1 MEDKELVALRKG
13 AYYFT
18 VLLLLSV
25 VLCLPSFAEAQQK
38 YRTEEV
44 SGQVVDSINGKPIEG
59 VVLLA
64 IWGIGA
70 TEKAL
75 EGKDTTNIS
84 LADLTKTLCVQEAVT
99 DEKGR
104 YLIPSKGPFV
114 IPEHWLVSESNP
126 TVLGLKPGYHLLWM
140 DKRKPVPSAQGP
152 YQPVVGDKIIKL
164 QTHRDPEDILAGL
177 QEYNQM
183 VPIDHIVE
191 GLENWVEEILMAKMY
206 LYRLDAK
213 NYENAKEFLKAFD
226 RERARYRNFINT
238 IFDLRPELEQYVS
251 QQIRKR

>member
-1 MEDKELVALRKG
+1 MRKA
-13 AYYFT
+13 AYCFI

-25 VLCLPSFAEAQQK
+25 VLCLPSSAEAQQK
-38 YRTEEV
+38 YRTEEI
-44 SGQVVDSINGKPIEG
+44 SSQVVDSVSGKPIEG

-70 TEKAL
+70 TEKAF
-75 EGKDTTNIS
+75 EGKDTSDSS
-84 LADLTKTLCVQEAVT
+84 LADLAKTLCVQEAVT

-126 TVLGLKPGYHLLWM
+126 TVLGLKPGYHLLLM
-140 DKRKPVPSAQGP
+140 HKRKPIPSAQGP
-152 YQPVVGDKIIKL
+152 YQPAVGDKIIKL

-191 GLENWVEEILMAKMY
+191 GLENWAVEILMAKMY

-213 NYENAKEFLKAFD
+213 NYMDAKEFLKAFAQE
-226 RERARYRNFINT
+226 RERYRNFINT
-238 IFDLRPELEQYVS
+238 IFALRPELEQYVS
-251 QQIRKR
+251 QQIRER